1 MRSVI
6 DTDTLTLIAETKG
19 RIPNLPFVDV
29 KNAILGKRY
38 NLSIVFPSVQRSTEL
53 HIDWKNED
61 GPANILSF
69 PISKT
74 NGEIFIS
81 LEAARNEHEKF
92 GLSYDD
98 YIGFLLIHGMLHL
111 KGMDHGAIME
121 KAEAQYCKKFG
132 ITFPYAYYGS

>member
-6 DTDTLTLIAETKG
+6 DTDNLTLIAETKG
-19 RIPNLPFVDV
+19 RIPTLPFVDV
-29 KNAILGKRY
+29 KESILGKKY
-38 NLSIVFPSVQRSTEL
+38 NLSIVFPSVKRSTEL

-69 PISKT
+69 PITQTS
-74 NGEIFIS
+74 GEIFIS
-81 LEAARNEHEKF
+81 LEAAKKEHAKF
-92 GLSYDD
+92 GLDYDD

-121 KAEAQYCKKFG
+121 KAEAKYCKKFG
-132 ITFPYAYYGS
+132 ITFPSEYYGS

>member
-6 DTDTLTLIAETKG
+6 DTDTLTLVAETQG
-19 RIPNLPFVDV
+19 RIPPLPFVDA

-38 NLSIVFPSVQRSTEL
+38 NLSIVFPSVATSTKL
-53 HIDWKNED
+53 HLDWKHED

-69 PISKT
+69 PISAT
-74 NGEIFIS
+74 SGEIFIS
-81 LEAARNEHEKF
+81 LEAAKQQHTVF

-121 KAEAQYCKKFG
+121 KAEKRFCKKFG
-132 ITFPYAYYGS
+132 ITFPEAYYR